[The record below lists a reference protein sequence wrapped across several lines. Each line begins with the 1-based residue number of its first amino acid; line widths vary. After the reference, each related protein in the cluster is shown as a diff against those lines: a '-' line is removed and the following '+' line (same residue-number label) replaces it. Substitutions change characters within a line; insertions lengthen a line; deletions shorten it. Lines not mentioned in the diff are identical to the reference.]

1 MAAAREMELTK
12 RVIHLES
19 KLGEVAVSQAT
30 ELNNELQESILQD
43 YTRKYKQGL
52 HKYIYR
58 LTF

>member
-52 HKYIYR
+52 HK
-58 LTF
+58 